1 MPAQQEFIEQAAP
14 FRAELIAHCYRM
26 LGSVQDAEDLV
37 QETYLR
43 GWRGYEAF
51 EGRAAL
57 RTWLYR
63 IATTACLRALQ
74 NRARRVLPAG
84 LGAGSVDPEVD
95 IDASKAGYPWL
106 EPIPDIFTPEAAVT
120 ARQSIRLAIV
130 TALQE
135 LPARQRAV
143 LILRDVV
150 QFSAAEVAELL
161 ETTPA
166 AVNSALQRARAHLAE
181 VAPSEDD
188 VTEPEDREL
197 LVTRRTLLRGIR
209 KRRRGCTHR
218 VAAGR
223 RQTRN
228 AAVRRVVHRAG
239 RRDSIPRRA
248 RVRRTGRRADD
259 PHIRERATRRGGL
272 PARRRPA

>member
-1 MPAQQEFIEQAAP
+1 MPAGCYPPDSAP
-14 FRAELIAHCYRM
+14 
-26 LGSVQDAEDLV
+26 
-37 QETYLR
+37 
-43 GWRGYEAF
+43 
-51 EGRAAL
+51 
-57 RTWLYR
+57 
-63 IATTACLRALQ
+63 
-74 NRARRVLPAG
+74 
-84 LGAGSVDPEVD
+84 GSVDPEVD

-106 EPIPDIFTPEAAVT
+106 EPIPDTFTPEAAVT
-120 ARQSIRLAIV
+120 AKQSIRLAIV

-181 VAPSEDD
+181 VAPRDDD

-209 KRRRGCTHR
+209 KRRCGRAHR
-218 VAAGR
+218 AAASR
-223 RQTRN
+223 RQARN
-228 AAVRRVVHRAG
+228 AAVRRVVHRA
-239 RRDSIPRRA
+239 
-248 RVRRTGRRADD
+248 
-259 PHIRERATRRGGL
+259 
-272 PARRRPA
+272 